1 MPVLRANDI
10 VLTRAETFIGRAI
23 RFFTRRLGEPPSKVN
38 HVGIM
43 VSPTLIVEALST
55 VVRRPL
61 AAAYGPPSKQYIA
74 IYRPLNLTGVEEVRV
89 TLKANNYLGRK
100 YGYVKILAQAL
111 DWFLH
116 GAYVFRRLAGM
127 DNYPIC
133 SWLVAHAYSS
143 IGKDFGVAPGAA
155 TPDDI
160 WDYVTS
166 HPDKYEQV
174 WPLSPWQG

>member
-74 IYRPLNLTGVEEVRV
+74 IYRPLNLTPEEEVQV
-89 TLKANNYLGRK
+89 TQKAEGYVGRK
-100 YGYVKILAQAL
+100 YGYLKIVAQAL
-111 DWFLH
+111 DWVLQ
-116 GAYVFRRLAGM
+116 GAYVFRRLFRM

-133 SWLVAHAYSS
+133 SWLVAHAYSAV
-143 IGKDFGVAPGAA
+143 GKDFGVAAGAA

-160 WDYVTS
+160 LDFVES
-166 HPDKYEQV
+166 RPDKYEQV
-174 WPLSPWQG
+174 WPLSRWEG